1 MYPHERSLV
10 EKYQGKPFIILGV
23 NSDESREEAQR
34 AVTEEKLA
42 WPSFFDD
49 GSTDGPIARQWNVNG
64 WPTVY
69 LIDHTGKIV
78 SRVGMRKKDDDLIA
92 EKVKEAE
99 SAGKK

>member
-1 MYPHERSLV
+1 
-10 EKYQGKPFIILGV
+10 
-23 NSDESREEAQR
+23 
-34 AVTEEKLA
+34 
-42 WPSFFDD
+42 
-49 GSTDGPIARQWNVNG
+49 
-64 WPTVY
+64 VY